1 MCSMSKLERHWDRE
15 IPVREVCALRES
27 LCWLYFKIC
36 CVKMCLSVE
45 RVWSMHEWVMWAN
58 VQRGGQRTRGIMLLS
73 VKGNNV

>member
-1 MCSMSKLERHWDRE
+1 MCWLCFE
-15 IPVREVCALRES
+15 
-27 LCWLYFKIC
+27 LCWCKI
-36 CVKMCLSVE
+36 CLSVK